1 VALSIREFPF
11 TLLISF
17 VLLGVLSFPQAVD
30 HPTGEMIPRIPGDTA
45 ECNRA
50 TAGHFKTGLTTDIL
64 KSGNH
69 LI

>member
-1 VALSIREFPF
+1 
-11 TLLISF
+11 
-17 VLLGVLSFPQAVD
+17 
-30 HPTGEMIPRIPGDTA
+30 MIPRLTGDTA

-50 TAGHFKTGLTTDIL
+50 TAGHLKTGLTTGTL